1 MDDYIKRYVREP
13 RFKKGA
19 WIEGKELRIYRD
31 DDPNGWN
38 PRTDFDNFGHMLC
51 FHKRYDLGDIMDLK
65 SEDFASWDEVRQYLA
80 QVEGASII
88 LPLYLIDHSGLSMRT
103 YSFSDCDPGCWDSGQ
118 VGFIYCTLKDIKD
131 CFMLKDAEE
140 ITPEILETSRKNLE
154 AEVEEYDKYLTG
166 EVYGYIL
173 FENGEE
179 IDSCWGFYGGIEQIL
194 EETGM
199 ENADEID

>member
-1 MDDYIKRYVREP
+1 
-13 RFKKGA
+13 
-19 WIEGKELRIYRD
+19 
-31 DDPNGWN
+31 
-38 PRTDFDNFGHMLC
+38 
-51 FHKRYDLGDIMDLK
+51 MDLK